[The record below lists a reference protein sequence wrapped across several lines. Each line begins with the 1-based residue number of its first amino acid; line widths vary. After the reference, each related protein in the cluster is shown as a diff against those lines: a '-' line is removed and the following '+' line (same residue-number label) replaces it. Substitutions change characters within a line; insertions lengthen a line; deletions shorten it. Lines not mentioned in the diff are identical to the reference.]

1 MKSIIKINVNN
12 TMECITI
19 NDNLN
24 ILNELLKKTTLK
36 GTGSLKE
43 LYTWNKKI
51 IAYGWNDG
59 TNNKNKHRLPPCGV
73 SKKYIELS
81 EEIDLYGDIFIVCY
95 KDKNI
100 IDYSIPE
107 YGELHYIL
115 SNTDLDNISTSDEE
129 NLDEDKKEQIE
140 EDIDQYNLEKEKDK
154 SMNDTQNMLLD
165 EDLNE
170 Y

>member
-51 IAYGWNDG
+51 TAYGWNAG
-59 TNNKNKHRLPPCGV
+59 TNNKN
-73 SKKYIELS
+73 
-81 EEIDLYGDIFIVCY
+81 
-95 KDKNI
+95 NI
-100 IDYSIPE
+100 
-107 YGELHYIL
+107 
-115 SNTDLDNISTSDEE
+115 
-129 NLDEDKKEQIE
+129 
-140 EDIDQYNLEKEKDK
+140 
-154 SMNDTQNMLLD
+154 
-165 EDLNE
+165 
-170 Y
+170 